1 MDKWLSI
8 FTKDINGLRILPEYD
23 TNEHVYKTE
32 TDPWIERAD
41 LWLWRREW
49 GRAGLGVWD

>member
-32 TDPWIERAD
+32 TDSQIQRTNLEVGGGGV
-41 LWLWRREW
+41 EW
-49 GRAGLGVWD
+49 EVGIS